1 MNNSKNSY
9 NDSIIE
15 LEAII
20 ESIEGGELS
29 VDELTKMVKKAA
41 DLVKKCKDQL
51 RTTEEELNK
60 TLKDLD

>member
-1 MNNSKNSY
+1 MSKSKNSY
-9 NDSIIE
+9 NDSINE

-29 VDELTKMVKKAA
+29 VDELTEMVKKAA
-41 DLVKKCKDQL
+41 DLVKKCKKQL

-60 TLKDLD
+60 TLNDLD